1 MVKKEEEKE
10 VEEEE
15 IEVGDKVE
23 IGREGERLGKREKM
37 IEGNTWKKRGKDGKG
52 QMKKTSNLMEE
63 KRLRIESLTSA
74 ISSVSLKGAVSMLN
88 CLPGAE
94 EMKQNVNERNIQKR
108 EDESRTDKMFGNLR

>member
-1 MVKKEEEKE
+1 MTE
-10 VEEEE
+10 
-15 IEVGDKVE
+15 D
-23 IGREGERLGKREKM
+23 
-37 IEGNTWKKRGKDGKG
+37 NTWKKRGKDGKG
-52 QMKKTSNLMEE
+52 QMKTSNLMEE